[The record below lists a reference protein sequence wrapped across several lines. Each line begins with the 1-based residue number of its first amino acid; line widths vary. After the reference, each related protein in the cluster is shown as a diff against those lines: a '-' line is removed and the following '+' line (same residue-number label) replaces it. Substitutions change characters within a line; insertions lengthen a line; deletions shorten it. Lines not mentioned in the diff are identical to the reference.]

1 MEDLTQAKGGP
12 TDPKHSFELFM
23 VCFGNNAPPDH
34 SLIFQV
40 VFMILGILLTHLL
53 FLWYSFV
60 SAEDIFEVGHN
71 RKRCKGST
79 ENVTVKFIFFKFV
92 AMFLSPLMPVYVLAN
107 HIWYE
112 SKLRMKRRHLQT
124 VEGNISEGE
133 DSAISDEQKKVLADK
148 KKEKVKDRISL
159 YKQVLLLETKS
170 LKYRK
175 FYSYFR
181 VTSAVFESVTQVNKE
196 VTICEVSHFKLQV
209 VVIILLL
216 FVCGRA
222 GRSINLDV
230 GVEHHL
236 YSFFNISIDDNNALS
251 ASGLNLMRD
260 VVMFGSVLWSMFVII
275 SALVKYWYQA
285 KNLAVTLQGQI
296 CLGLYFTSLSINRLT
311 TVISL
316 FATTQP
322 LPPNV
327 PFDDGSTNPKINII
341 GAFAIFV
348 FLVVIL
354 RPLGVVT
361 YKWNFSRNFKI
372 KWEKF
377 KWSEVV
383 DRFVNVLVNCLVV
396 TPFMVQTENIMVLK
410 ELNEKFVD
418 ADSDAKQKL
427 EKRRDSLR
435 RKTSI
440 MRMSSEVDNQPN
452 RQTEV
457 LDAHNGVFMPNMN
470 FFTGPMTYD
479 NLRDLIRNL
488 WWEDPSR

>member
-1 MEDLTQAKGGP
+1 M
-12 TDPKHSFELFM
+12 
-23 VCFGNNAPPDH
+23 
-34 SLIFQV
+34 
-40 VFMILGILLTHLL
+40 
-53 FLWYSFV
+53 
-60 SAEDIFEVGHN
+60 
-71 RKRCKGST
+71 
-79 ENVTVKFIFFKFV
+79 
-92 AMFLSPLMPVYVLAN
+92 
-107 HIWYE
+107 
-112 SKLRMKRRHLQT
+112 
-124 VEGNISEGE
+124 
-133 DSAISDEQKKVLADK
+133 
-148 KKEKVKDRISL
+148 
-159 YKQVLLLETKS
+159 
-170 LKYRK
+170 
-175 FYSYFR
+175 
-181 VTSAVFESVTQVNKE
+181 
-196 VTICEVSHFKLQV
+196 
-209 VVIILLL
+209 
-216 FVCGRA
+216 
-222 GRSINLDV
+222 
-230 GVEHHL
+230 
-236 YSFFNISIDDNNALS
+236 
-251 ASGLNLMRD
+251 
-260 VVMFGSVLWSMFVII
+260 
-275 SALVKYWYQA
+275 
-285 KNLAVTLQGQI
+285 QGQI
-296 CLGLYFTSLSINRLT
+296 CLGLYFTALSINRLT